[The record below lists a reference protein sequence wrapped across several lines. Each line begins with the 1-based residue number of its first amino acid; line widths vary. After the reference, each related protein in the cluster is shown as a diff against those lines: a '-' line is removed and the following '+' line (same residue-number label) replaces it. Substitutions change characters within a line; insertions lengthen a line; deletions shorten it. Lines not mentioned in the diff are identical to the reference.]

1 MDVSKHASDTKLKS
15 IFQQFDT
22 DTSGNITRENVR
34 IAMQKMGQ
42 DITEHEISEIMEKHD
57 KSNDGQL
64 NFDEFKVIFRETST
78 SVSDDIL

>member
-1 MDVSKHASDTKLKS
+1 
-15 IFQQFDT
+15 
-22 DTSGNITRENVR
+22 
-34 IAMQKMGQ
+34 MQKMGQ

-64 NFDEFKVIFRETST
+64 NFDEFKVIFRESST